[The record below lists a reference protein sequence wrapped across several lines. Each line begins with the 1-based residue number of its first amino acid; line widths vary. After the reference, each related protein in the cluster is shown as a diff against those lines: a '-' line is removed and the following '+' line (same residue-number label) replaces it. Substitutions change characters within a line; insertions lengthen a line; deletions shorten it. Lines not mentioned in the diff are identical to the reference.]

1 MYILNY
7 VDVGD
12 KVKIFR
18 KRKQHEKERVGNYSQ
33 NFYTIENIKYK
44 LGQN

>member
-1 MYILNY
+1 MHILNY

-18 KRKQHEKERVGNYSQ
+18 KRKQHEKKGSEITAKIFIQ
-33 NFYTIENIKYK
+33 
-44 LGQN
+44 